1 MTRLD
6 AIKQITRS
14 AAWAMLLTGA
24 LMSLV
29 MGLPTSLRWLSPAA
43 AGLGLFSY
51 GFARLR
57 FFKSVRGWVPVDGNV
72 VSAAIEEIFVGGATR
87 QEYAP
92 AVRFIYQ
99 SPSGSRESSCLTA
112 ARHDHRNGDR
122 KTVEQ
127 LLSRYLPNA
136 PVVAYMHPTRHD
148 MAVLERTISAARRS
162 HYRAVAAGGAIVF
175 LVSLFV
181 GLVLRA

>member
-1 MTRLD
+1 MTQLE
-6 AIKQITRS
+6 AVKQITRS
-14 AAWAMLLTGA
+14 AALAMLLTGA
-24 LMSLV
+24 LMALV
-29 MGLPTSLRWLSPAA
+29 MVLPTSLRWLSPAA
-43 AGLGLFSY
+43 AGLGLFGY

-87 QEYAP
+87 REYAP
-92 AVRFIYQ
+92 TVRFIYQ
-99 SPSGSRESSCLTA
+99 SPSGPRESSRLTA

-122 KTVEQ
+122 KVIEQ
-127 LLSRYLPNA
+127 LLSHYLQNA

-162 HYRAVAAGGAIVF
+162 HFRAIAAGGAIVF
-175 LVSLFV
+175 LVSVFV